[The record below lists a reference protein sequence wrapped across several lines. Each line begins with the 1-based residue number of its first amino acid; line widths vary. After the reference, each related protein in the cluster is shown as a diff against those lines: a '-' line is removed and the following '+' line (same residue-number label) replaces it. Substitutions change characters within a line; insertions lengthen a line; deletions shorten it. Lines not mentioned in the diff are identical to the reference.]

1 MTRKQ
6 AFLRD
11 AKTRILRDA
20 SRKWSIS
27 RHANGRFRVTQM
39 VIFPTRKWA
48 FSRHANGR
56 FHVTQARRFCVTR
69 TDRFCATMNGFLH
82 KGQFGGERKSRSR
95 RCNRIPIAVAH
106 GQSLTTA
113 DHAFWLSHSVTRRFG
128 ACATQ
133 ARAGLFAKN
142 KITPQRNFV
151 LLLVTRHISV
161 PVTQTRAASLRENG
175 LTNWHPLPAGAMPQ
189 SQILREPGGLPQS
202 LRLRHPVRAG
212 PDARGTSTR

>member
-56 FHVTQARRFCVTR
+56 FHVTQTR
-69 TDRFCATMNGFLH
+69 HFCATLRH
-82 KGQFGGERKSRSR
+82 KSRILQQAQFRGTSDSR
-95 RCNRIPIAVAH
+95 RCNRFAIAVAH
-106 GQSLTTA
+106 GRSLTA
-113 DHAFWLSHSVTRRFG
+113 ANHAFWLSHPATWHFD
-128 ACATQ
+128 AFITQ
-133 ARAGLFAKN
+133 ARAGLFAGN
-142 KITPQRNFV
+142 KTAPRRNFV

-161 PVTQTRAASLRENG
+161 PVTQTRAVFLRENG
-175 LTNWHPLPAGAMPQ
+175 LALKVISKLG
-189 SQILREPGGLPQS
+189 
-202 LRLRHPVRAG
+202 
-212 PDARGTSTR
+212 